1 MKSKQ
6 TALFSRYV
14 IDGIRQDV
22 TPAELLEECMI
33 PSEAALSEEEPGPN
47 DAAPELIWDESVD
60 LSPEMPECSEEDFP
74 RLLEAVTRA
83 SSPAQDRP
91 FELLYPDSFT
101 RQRVAA
107 ALLDCLWLEG
117 EFRLED
123 LRLWVDWSWNSE
135 GIGRMS
141 AFYNSVKAASEYVYD
156 LGVGIVGYGYEE
168 SEGECVNSCFP
179 ALAAYADEQDEA
191 DVDEDVADKDWEE
204 DDMAPGEDRQWTVGG
219 PDYCLET
226 DRQVWM
232 GDERKCSAVLRDCPE
247 SSFLVYLPFDTCQFR
262 LGGSL
267 LSNCLGVGGGP
278 ALVMDDP
285 DYFIDCFEVVRD
297 LVEDGVVLSS
307 RTVCDGGLA
316 VAAKKL
322 AATTGLGISLNINGL
337 SRAYNEPDRMKLLFA
352 EIPGVLLQFNEA
364 DADYVDSQF
373 LLQDVAYYRVGT
385 VSPDIRGI
393 VLEPRSNGVEN
404 IIASLGG
411 GF

>member
-1 MKSKQ
+1 M
-6 TALFSRYV
+6 FSRYV
-14 IDGIRQDV
+14 LDGIRQDV

-33 PSEAALSEEEPGPN
+33 PANNAETASCDSDDADFAAGEAAT
-47 DAAPELIWDESVD
+47 AAQDIWDECLD
-60 LSPEMPECSEEDFP
+60 QSPESLKCTEEDFAS
-74 RLLEAVTRA
+74 LLEKVTAA
-83 SSPAQDRP
+83 SSPAQDRS
-91 FELLYPDSFT
+91 FELLYPESFT
-101 RQRVAA
+101 RARIAS
-107 ALLDCLWLEG
+107 ALIDCLWLEG

-123 LRLWVDWSWNSE
+123 LRLWADWSWNSE
-135 GIGRMS
+135 GIGRMA
-141 AFYNSVKAASEYVYD
+141 AFYNSVRSASEYIYD
-156 LGVGIVGYGYEE
+156 LGVGIMGYGYED
-168 SEGECVNSCFP
+168 SEGECVNSYFP
-179 ALAAYADEQDEA
+179 TLAAYADTSEEE
-191 DVDEDVADKDWEE
+191 DEDMADKDWEE
-204 DDMAPGEDRQWTVGG
+204 DDMAPERQWTVGG
-219 PDYCLET
+219 PDCALGM

-247 SSFLVYLPFDTCQFR
+247 STFLVYLPFDTCQFR

-267 LSNCLGVGGGP
+267 LSNCLGEGGGP
-278 ALVMDDP
+278 APVMDDP

-322 AATTGLGISLNINGL
+322 AASTGLGISLNVNGL

-352 EIPGVLLQFNEA
+352 EVPGVLLQFNEA

-385 VSPDIRGI
+385 VSPDFKGV

>member
-1 MKSKQ
+1 MLMKSKQ

-14 IDGIRQDV
+14 LDGIRQDV

-33 PSEAALSEEEPGPN
+33 PSDADLSETPL
-47 DAAPELIWDESVD
+47 DAAVSDNDLIWDESLD
-60 LSPEMPECSEEDFP
+60 QSPETLNCSEDDFSI
-74 RLLEAVTRA
+74 LLDAVTKA
-83 SSPAQDRP
+83 SAPAQDRP
-91 FELLYPDSFT
+91 FELFYPESFT
-101 RQRVAA
+101 RSRIAA
-107 ALLDCLWLEG
+107 ALIDCLWLEG

-123 LRLWVDWSWNSE
+123 LRLWADWSWNTG
-135 GIGRMS
+135 GIGKMA
-141 AFYNSVKAASEYVYD
+141 AFYNSVRSASEYIYD
-156 LGVGIVGYGYEE
+156 LGVGIMGYGYED
-168 SEGECVNSCFP
+168 SEGECVNSYFP
-179 ALAAYADEQDEA
+179 ALAAYADAGEE
-191 DVDEDVADKDWEE
+191 DVEDVADKDWEE
-204 DDMAPGEDRQWTVGG
+204 DDMAPERQWTVGG
-219 PDYCLET
+219 PECSIGM
-226 DRQVWM
+226 DRDIWM
-232 GDERKCSAVLRDCPE
+232 GDERMCSAVLKVSAE
-247 SSFLVYLPFDTCQFR
+247 LTSFLVYVPFDTCQFR

-267 LSNCLGVGGGP
+267 LADCTAEGGG
-278 ALVMDDP
+278 AGVLLEDP

-337 SRAYNEPDRMKLLFA
+337 SRAYNESDRMKLLFA
-352 EIPGVLLQFNEA
+352 EVPGVLLQFNEA

-385 VSPDIRGI
+385 VSPDIRGV

-404 IIASLGG
+404 IIASLSG